1 MGYFHHKQDAYFFL
15 LKIAH
20 KNGRKGD
27 PIKGSLLRRKLH
39 NHDLKNAQLPNAIE
53 NNIQISITFF
63 TIMGSIAKI
72 SFEEKKFKTWIEN

>member
-1 MGYFHHKQDAYFFL
+1 MCYFHHKRDEYFFL
-15 LKIAH
+15 LKIAQ
-20 KNGRKGD
+20 KNGRKGY

-39 NHDLKNAQLPNAIE
+39 NHDLKSAQLPNAIK
-53 NNIQISITFF
+53 NDIQINKTLL

>member
-1 MGYFHHKQDAYFFL
+1 MGYFHHKRDEYFFL

-27 PIKGSLLRRKLH
+27 PIKGSLLRRILH

-53 NNIQISITFF
+53 NDIQINRTFF
-63 TIMGSIAKI
+63 TIMGSNAKI